1 MKENFSITGF
11 QKENEKSKGKKDSH
25 ENKYLKG
32 NLYFNKTLSR
42 NDINKNLIEKSLNR
56 ELLNDNY
63 LEFIIHEKIKYA
75 DVDKIIE
82 YYSERINYKL
92 KKYNQ
97 NEILIRKKKQELKNL
112 NMEIY
117 SNVVKFVKL
126 ENIKDDY
133 YDKEID
139 KTKKEINHK
148 EHQIEIF
155 QELYNNSYKLNFKLI
170 KKLDKE
176 SIYSKIY
183 EEQYQRYNEIYN
195 NSINRM
201 QRQEDKLN
209 ELKSFFKKCK
219 IINNSLISD
228 KLGKINKLEYEIE
241 TVKNNVSIY
250 QESLEKIQAK
260 IVKVQKNLDL
270 IKNGYNIRK
279 NEFYFIR
286 KIYLKEYYKMF
297 EIYQIFKVDDFEQ
310 ILSEYKII
318 KKKYNELSSR
328 FHGYSKEVMKLTME
342 LKLNESKLVKTKNKI
357 NERIKKANLDLKKFN
372 SNQIELIN
380 SQKKEHSSVN
390 LQIYNEYKNKE
401 NLLNICMNY
410 LLNIIQRIIQSIN
423 NSINKSP
430 FSFINKFETKYNN
443 YLNKN
448 FTLANINYIEQI
460 NNPKLLLFIISLL
473 KNAEIFIY
481 QIIINIFNNLYLIIN
496 NEPEQQNNEEQIEN
510 DDNKINLIIKS
521 DSKIIEEELN
531 KQLQLSVKQIK
542 LKNKIYS
549 RNKEIILNNKLHEKS
564 INSSLKNKK
573 LNFSPS
579 VEFITNLNSNQIY
592 NKKKDFISPNDI
604 FQDYKKY
611 LYKNP
616 IVDINNFSGIN
627 KNLFIER
634 YTNDLVNEKKYNELL
649 KNNKIKK
656 IQEYTRIIKEKLEEK
671 ELNNF
676 LKKKE
681 NKYVLQKINKKA
693 RRSEGEEDDEE
704 EQRQEYEKTRL
715 LLKKELE
722 KSKKPKSFK
731 IQFSNPETD
740 RINNRYDDIKLLE
753 YNFIKNYSNFSIDQN
768 IFNEFFYNV
777 KKKFNQM
784 NTKIN
789 KNIELN
795 NNNTGRSNNKV
806 KVLLRNYS
814 LILPKIEKNNKSFKN
829 SFKIYSPGNSLNV
842 KKYINF
848 SP

>member
-1 MKENFSITGF
+1 M
-11 QKENEKSKGKKDSH
+11 
-25 ENKYLKG
+25 
-32 NLYFNKTLSR
+32 
-42 NDINKNLIEKSLNR
+42 
-56 ELLNDNY
+56 
-63 LEFIIHEKIKYA
+63 
-75 DVDKIIE
+75 
-82 YYSERINYKL
+82 
-92 KKYNQ
+92 
-97 NEILIRKKKQELKNL
+97 
-112 NMEIY
+112 
-117 SNVVKFVKL
+117 
-126 ENIKDDY
+126 
-133 YDKEID
+133 
-139 KTKKEINHK
+139 
-148 EHQIEIF
+148 
-155 QELYNNSYKLNFKLI
+155 
-170 KKLDKE
+170 
-176 SIYSKIY
+176 
-183 EEQYQRYNEIYN
+183 
-195 NSINRM
+195 
-201 QRQEDKLN
+201 
-209 ELKSFFKKCK
+209 
-219 IINNSLISD
+219 
-228 KLGKINKLEYEIE
+228 
-241 TVKNNVSIY
+241 
-250 QESLEKIQAK
+250 
-260 IVKVQKNLDL
+260 
-270 IKNGYNIRK
+270 
-279 NEFYFIR
+279 
-286 KIYLKEYYKMF
+286 
-297 EIYQIFKVDDFEQ
+297 
-310 ILSEYKII
+310 
-318 KKKYNELSSR
+318 
-328 FHGYSKEVMKLTME
+328 
-342 LKLNESKLVKTKNKI
+342 
-357 NERIKKANLDLKKFN
+357 
-372 SNQIELIN
+372 
-380 SQKKEHSSVN
+380 
-390 LQIYNEYKNKE
+390 
-401 NLLNICMNY
+401 
-410 LLNIIQRIIQSIN
+410 
-423 NSINKSP
+423 
-430 FSFINKFETKYNN
+430 
-443 YLNKN
+443 NKN
-448 FTLANINYIEQI
+448 FTLVNINYIEQI

-481 QIIINIFNNLYLIIN
+481 QIIINICNNLYLKIN
-496 NEPEQQNNEEQIEN
+496 NEEEQQNNEEQIEN
-510 DDNKINLIIKS
+510 DDNKINLTIIKL
-521 DSKIIEEELN
+521 DSKIFEEELN
-531 KQLQLSVKQIK
+531 KQLKLSVKQLK

-579 VEFITNLNSNQIY
+579 IDFTTNLNSNQIY

-627 KNLFIER
+627 KKLFIER
-634 YTNDLVNEKKYNELL
+634 YTNELVNEKKYNELI

-681 NKYVLQKINKKA
+681 NKYILQKINKKA

-789 KNIELN
+789 KSIELN
-795 NNNTGRSNNKV
+795 NNNTGNNNKV
-806 KVLLRNYS
+806 KGLLRNYS
-814 LILPKIEKNNKSFKN
+814 LILPKIKKNNKSFKN